1 MGVFNTVR
9 SGLNVLFTPVLYG
22 VVASLAI
29 QLATWEKGDKTQDK
43 LGIKAELDKVDTFDF
58 IVVGGGTAGSVVAN
72 RLSEYYTVLLL
83 EAGGEPNPLVYVP
96 GLASHLVNRPEVDW
110 MHKTVAQK
118 RSSTLAHF
126 KRASWSAGKGMG
138 GSGNLDYA
146 MHLRGN
152 RRDFDNWAK
161 LVKDVGWGYEGML
174 PYFQRHEN
182 FVGNTTDP
190 QAHAEGGE
198 LTIQLPAYRPLATEF
213 VWAGKELGYPNVD
226 LNGRFTEGFD
236 ELFYPIRRGEKQTTY
251 KTFIEP
257 IKKRQNLTIR
267 KFATVSKLLLRKND
281 NGAYGLEYER
291 HGKKYTAYAYRE
303 TILSAGSINS
313 PKLLLVSG
321 IGPKRHLED
330 VGVKPL
336 VNLPVGRNL
345 QDHLAVYVGPFF
357 IKEPYSFLFDRDVT
371 AKSFFEYGT
380 YGTGPLTT
388 TGFQAAGLISSSF
401 AKHRGEKGWPDLQ
414 LLLHGVSV
422 HANYATD
429 MAHAYGLQED
439 TLKKYYKHAAGR
451 HSFHIVVS
459 LGRPYAR
466 GEIRLASRNPS
477 APLIIDPKYLEDPW
491 DFDSKTMVEGV
502 KRAIDI
508 VEGTTKFQNLGGS
521 FTHEVFPGCEN
532 VKFRSDDY
540 WECYIRQYTVSLN
553 NPVGTCTMGP
563 MDSPH
568 AVVDSEL
575 RVIGAN
581 NLRVVDASVMPSIV
595 GAGTQAAT
603 IAIAEKGA
611 EAIMDYWKKKKPESH
626 EQYDNSEILETKLEI
641 KAKTQPQAITPLPQ
655 AQPPPVKVTSQ
666 PAPQLLSSSPAQ
678 NIKEESVTIKNLQK
692 QLGQID
698 VNVSQNQN
706 WQNTLDSIA
715 AFSKSIQQTYFKPLP
730 IQTTAPTT
738 TTTTTT
744 TTMET
749 PRTTTYKT
757 SSSSTSSSPRRHQV
771 QQSLFQTNPQSPVPI
786 PTQTSPQPP
795 PSLPPPPR
803 SSPRPPP
810 QHIIYALPSPKKI
823 YTTLPPPTTSPPAT
837 TYRPQSFSTFTNES
851 SAFSLNIPIFKAP
864 QTYKPIFHSNSPA
877 PVKIY
882 NSAPN
887 KLIQNIVKKEKEF
900 VFRQRP
906 QFIIPTTMPTTT
918 TSAPTTTL
926 PNPTTYRPVEIIQG
940 QMLTGGSG
948 YENLVDLPINV
959 EYFNPNLQNLRQEDS
974 TPVSTA
980 PTITTTTLYPI
991 IPAIEMRNPLETTTT
1006 RYITQTNP
1014 LQPQHIFLSGLQPFN
1029 LQDTST
1035 ATLFQAP
1042 TLATTTSTTSMIPP
1056 TLQTQLQSSSESSPI
1071 YYVVRKKNNEQNQHE
1086 IQHQNHHHHQERN
1099 PQHHRTRRPELR
1111 PHQPFMRKPP
1121 RGQGGG
1127 GGRHPRPPPPQRP
1140 PHHHHHQVM
1149 QSQAQRQVPTFALPP
1164 PHHHHHNNNRR
1175 PQAPQHHQHQNH
1187 HSYHTLVDDGSSQAH
1202 SFLPNRRMRKG
1213 QSEKVEMVQAIAS
1226 PLFQQNVLNQLIPIQ
1241 KK

>member
-29 QLATWEKGDKTQDK
+29 QLATWEKGDRTQDK
-43 LGIKAELDKVDTFDF
+43 LGIKAELEKIDTFDF

-72 RLSEYYTVLLL
+72 RLSESYTVLLL

-126 KRASWSAGKGMG
+126 KRASWSAGKGLG

-146 MHLRGN
+146 MHLRGSP
-152 RRDFDNWAK
+152 RDFDNWAK
-161 LVKDVGWGYEGML
+161 LVNDKAWGYENLL

-182 FVGNTTDP
+182 FLGNTTDP

-236 ELFYPIRRGEKQTTY
+236 ELYYPIRRGEKQTTY
-251 KTFIEP
+251 KTFVEP
-257 IKKRQNLTIR
+257 IKRRQNLTIR

-291 HGKKYTAYAYRE
+291 HGKKYTVYAYRE
-303 TILSAGSINS
+303 TILCAGTIQS

-357 IKEPYSFLFDRDVT
+357 IKEPLSFLFDRDVT

-380 YGTGPLTT
+380 YGSGPLTS
-388 TGFQAAGLISSSF
+388 TGFQAVGLIASSF
-401 AKHRGEKGWPDLQ
+401 AKARGEKGWPDLQ
-414 LLLHGVSV
+414 LLLNGVSV

-429 MAHAYGLQED
+429 MAHAYGLQEE

-477 APLIIDPKYLEDPW
+477 SPLIIDPKYLEDPW
-491 DFDSKTMVEGV
+491 EFDSKTMVEGV
-502 KRAIDI
+502 KRAVEI
-508 VEGTTKFQNLGGS
+508 VEGTTKFQNLGGT

-532 VKFRSDDY
+532 SKFRSDEY

-563 MDSPH
+563 NDSPH

-595 GAGTQAAT
+595 GGGTQAAT
-603 IAIAEKGA
+603 VAIAEKGA
-611 EAIMDYWKKKKPESH
+611 EAILDYWKKKKPESH
-626 EQYDNSEILETKLEI
+626 DQYDNSLIMESNV
-641 KAKTQPQAITPLPQ
+641 KTTHK
-655 AQPPPVKVTSQ
+655 PPPTSPVPAKIMTTTAPPPKIQEEKISVK
-666 PAPQLLSSSPAQ
+666 
-678 NIKEESVTIKNLQK
+678 NIQQVQ
-692 QLGQID
+692 QD
-698 VNVSQNQN
+698 MSQNQN

-730 IQTTAPTT
+730 VQTPATT
-738 TTTTTT
+738 TTTTTSTT

-749 PRTTTYKT
+749 PTTTTFKT
-757 SSSSTSSSPRRHQV
+757 SSTSGTKSPRRQHV
-771 QQSLFQTNPQSPVPI
+771 QNSLFQTIPLPPI
-786 PTQTSPQPP
+786 TSEA
-795 PSLPPPPR
+795 PPPPQTPPV
-803 SSPRPPP
+803 SPPR
-810 QHIIYALPSPKKI
+810 QIIYALPSKKV
-823 YTTLPPPTTSPPAT
+823 YTTIPPPTTSLPSAT
-837 TYRPQSFSTFTNES
+837 TYRPTG
-851 SAFSLNIPIFKAP
+851 FSLNSNENVSFASSFNIPIFKS
-864 QTYKPIFHSNSPA
+864 TYNYKPLLQSNFPA

-882 NSAPN
+882 NSVPN
-887 KLIQNIVKKEKEF
+887 KLIQNIVKKEREF
-900 VFRQRP
+900 VYRQKP
-906 QFIIPTTMPTTT
+906 QYIIPTTMPTTIRTTT
-918 TSAPTTTL
+918 TSVPTTIPTQM
-926 PNPTTYRPVEIIQG
+926 PTTYRPVEIIQG
-940 QMLTGGSG
+940 QMIPGGYG

-959 EYFNPNLQNLRQEDS
+959 EYFNPNHNQRQEEPSPD
-974 TPVSTA
+974 TTATA
-980 PTITTTTLYPI
+980 PTHTSTTLYPI

-1006 RYITQTNP
+1006 RYITQMNP
-1014 LQPQHIFLSGLQPFN
+1014 LQPQHIYLSGLEPFN
-1029 LQDTST
+1029 YQDTST
-1035 ATLFQAP
+1035 AFDYAP
-1042 TLATTTSTTSMIPP
+1042 PTMTTSTSTTSTTH
-1056 TLQTQLQSSSESSPI
+1056 QTPLQSSSEASKI
-1071 YYVVRKKNNEQNQHE
+1071 FYVVRKKNHQNQ
-1086 IQHQNHHHHQERN
+1086 QQNQNHNQQQRSHHQENHQHRERN
-1099 PQHHRTRRPELR
+1099 PQQLRMRRPELR
-1111 PHQPFMRKPP
+1111 PHQPFLRKPP
-1121 RGQGGG
+1121 RGGGNG
-1127 GGRHPRPPPPQRP
+1127 GGRQTRPPPQRIQQQQ
-1140 PHHHHHQVM
+1140 HHQMM
-1149 QSQAQRQVPTFALPP
+1149 QPQAQRHMPTFALPP
-1164 PHHHHHNNNRR
+1164 HHYHLSHNQHSRGR
-1175 PQAPQHHQHQNH
+1175 PQAHAHVTHHHYQEAKT
-1187 HSYHTLVDDGSSQAH
+1187 SPAS
-1202 SFLPNRRMRKG
+1202 NRRSAKQKSG
-1213 QSEKVEMVQAIAS
+1213 NVEITQAIS
-1226 PLFQQNVLNQLIPIQ
+1226 SDVFQQNVLNQLIPIQ
-1241 KK
+1241 K